1 MWVRCFVS
9 VLFLINVF
17 HSGTSIPNP
26 SLYNLPRAIFSL
38 AGSASASS
46 SSVDTSESA
55 KFTNIV
61 DYHKKEEKRQQLQ
74 TEKRIGEDDDISDD
88 PAEKEENEAS
98 PSFLQKKVNKILA
111 KIQLF
116 STFSD
121 SSATQDLEVEEE
133 TKSNSTEETPKSDV
147 IIDFG
152 DFPSPTPKVAGS
164 QKVVVPAEYGAPL
177 RLTWDNNDAEN
188 ITDIEHIINPNCTH
202 IESTNKLGQIG
213 VYFAEL
219 FGSIVGLAYGAMAH
233 INNAL
238 TGQNK
243 PETTI

>member
-1 MWVRCFVS
+1 MWVRCLVS

-46 SSVDTSESA
+46 SSVDNSQSA

-61 DYHKKEEKRQQLQ
+61 DYHKKEQKRQQLQ
-74 TEKRIGEDDDISDD
+74 TEKRIGEDDEISDD
-88 PAEKEENEAS
+88 PVEKEENEAS

-116 STFSD
+116 SSFSD
-121 SSATQDLEVEEE
+121 SSATQDSEVEEE
-133 TKSNSTEETPKSDV
+133 TKNNSTEKTPKSDV

-152 DFPSPTPKVAGS
+152 NFPSPTPKTAGS

-177 RLTWDNNDAEN
+177 RLTLDINDVEN
-188 ITDIEHIINPNCTH
+188 VTDIEHINSPNCTH

-238 TGQNK
+238 QGQNK